1 MFSINLDKETLQNW
15 VSLGLWGPI
24 FILLY
29 GTAIGVAGAALRYA
43 LFGEIPPLPSSA
55 SSQAVSYALLG
66 ALGFIYYLNLQY
78 VYGEQQLQTAQ
89 ENIAEIRDQ
98 LDDE

>member
-1 MFSINLDKETLQNW
+1 MVSINLDKQTLQNW

-29 GTAIGVAGAALRYA
+29 GVAIAGAGAAVRYA

-78 VYGEQQLQTAQ
+78 VYGEKKLQTAQ
-89 ENIAEIRDQ
+89 ENIAEIKDQ
-98 LDDE
+98 LDD